1 MFSTLGISLGNYI
14 LSKTKTWIKVLRVLL
29 SSGVDI
35 VLGVDLSAS
44 MLALDMS
51 PSPNQPSTRLDV
63 VKDVIREF
71 IDKRKYDRIG
81 LIGFAVDPYLVSALT
96 LDKEF
101 LQANLARLKVGLT
114 QQTGTNIGSALA
126 EGINRLRTLE
136 SKSKILILLT
146 DGKDEPAPAHSPLI
160 YAEGAKK
167 DNIKIYTIAIGANT
181 RTRTYLFDP
190 NTRDLM
196 RYANGTPVID
206 VAEYPVDKE
215 ILQKIAKRTNA
226 NFFEAGDK
234 ETLRAIYDEIDKLEK
249 TDVQLEVNALYEDL
263 FQWTLALASL
273 FIIGSFILERTLL
286 GSFLLE
292 LFSADPMSIFSKPY
306 LFLIGI
312 SILMVSLSFFFYSE
326 KKKKSKL
333 LQITSIKLLP
343 RLVSLSFKK
352 KESNQIRIIWFGS
365 SFAFNS
371 LLLDHNGGLPKE

>member
-1 MFSTLGISLGNYI
+1 MNIPNLENLSIGEPMWLLLLFLTPIIFWLKKGKKNRNTIKFSSTQNFEPSLKSLKIKTMWVPDLFFYLGISFAIISIARPRLDQSTQSI
-14 LSKTKTWIKVLRVLL
+14 L

-114 QQTGTNIGSALA
+114 QQTGTNIGAALA
-126 EGINRLRTLE
+126 EGINRLRSLE

-215 ILQKIAKRTNA
+215 ILQKIAKNTNA

-234 ETLRAIYDEIDKLEK
+234 ETLSAIYEEIDKLEK

-263 FQWTLALASL
+263 FQWTLALASF
-273 FIIGSFILERTLL
+273 FIIGSFILERTLY
-286 GSFLLE
+286 
-292 LFSADPMSIFSKPY
+292 M
-306 LFLIGI
+306 
-312 SILMVSLSFFFYSE
+312 
-326 KKKKSKL
+326 
-333 LQITSIKLLP
+333 
-343 RLVSLSFKK
+343 
-352 KESNQIRIIWFGS
+352 RI
-365 SFAFNS
+365 
-371 LLLDHNGGLPKE
+371 P